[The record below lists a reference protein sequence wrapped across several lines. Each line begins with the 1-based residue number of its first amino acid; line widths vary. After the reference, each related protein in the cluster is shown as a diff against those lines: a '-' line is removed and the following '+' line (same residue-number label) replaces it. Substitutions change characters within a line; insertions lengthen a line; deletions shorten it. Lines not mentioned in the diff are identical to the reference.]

1 MRITNLSSNSYSF
14 RLYGLRPE
22 IRDSQEILLERI
34 DQANA
39 TFALDESYFFMI
51 LPGESLTSL
60 VDGEFCWNLHNNELV
75 MIGRDNMGVYWYFRN
90 LSLGKYKINFRYR
103 SPTQSDLNKL
113 FRPPVVENIWSGKVT
128 TPLVDFFLV
137 N

>member
-1 MRITNLSSNSYSF
+1 
-14 RLYGLRPE
+14 
-22 IRDSQEILLERI
+22 
-34 DQANA
+34 
-39 TFALDESYFFMI
+39 
-51 LPGESLTSL
+51 
-60 VDGEFCWNLHNNELV
+60 